1 MCEKGAVKYIIA
13 GEEKCPETGR
23 QHMQVYFETK
33 GTQREAFVRNLFPGS
48 HIELARESK
57 EVNHKYCTKDGNY
70 MEFGAPMPGQGK
82 RSDLDAVKV
91 DLDAGHTLTKIS
103 QNHFRVFVQSISGI
117 VSIQHMRRIIRGDQD
132 QRTL

>member
-1 MCEKGAVKYIIA
+1 MSLHRQNATVGTARGSRWCATVYFAPWDEMKIAFREEIREMCEKGAVKYIIA

-57 EVNHKYCTKDGNY
+57 ETTTFC
-70 MEFGAPMPGQGK
+70 P
-82 RSDLDAVKV
+82 S
-91 DLDAGHTLTKIS
+91 
-103 QNHFRVFVQSISGI
+103 
-117 VSIQHMRRIIRGDQD
+117 
-132 QRTL
+132 